1 MVNVAATEG
10 VAVVAVHAVFVSG
23 DVDLDDVAVLERARV
38 RDAVTDNFVDAG
50 ATRFGVVTV
59 IEGRWVGA
67 VVAHVFVSDAVEFVG
82 GDSGLYG
89 FSGLVHGTTSDPSGL
104 FHGSDRLG

>member
-1 MVNVAATEG
+1 
-10 VAVVAVHAVFVSG
+10 
-23 DVDLDDVAVLERARV
+23 
-38 RDAVTDNFVDAG
+38 VTDNFVDAS

-67 VVAHVFVSDAVEFVG
+67 VVAHVFVSDVVEFVG

-89 FSGLVHGTTSDPSGL
+89 FSSLVHGTTSDPSGL